1 MRVRTLITERVR
13 WGVGRRRWIMH
24 TTDRAIRIGEDLL
37 TPDEAA
43 KRLKVTAEQVRSLI
57 RKGQLAAI
65 NVGTGP
71 KRPLYRITSQ
81 ALHDFLAQRWRPGPV
96 VRRLAK
102 RPPPV
107 PDHFPD
113 LR

>member
-1 MRVRTLITERVR
+1 
-13 WGVGRRRWIMH
+13 MH
-24 TTDRAIRIGEDLL
+24 AGDPAIR
-37 TPDEAA
+37 TDEALFTPGEA
-43 KRLKVTAEQVRSLI
+43 AERLKVTAEQVRSLI
-57 RKGQLAAI
+57 RKGQLAAV

-81 ALHDFLAQRWRPGPV
+81 ALQDFLAHRWRPGRA
-96 VRRLAK
+96 VRFRRTT

-107 PDHFPD
+107 PDHFPN

>member
-1 MRVRTLITERVR
+1 MWVWLLITELVR
-13 WGVGRRRWIMH
+13 WRVGQRRRIMR
-24 TTDRAIRIGEDLL
+24 TTDRAIRVDEGLL
-37 TPDEAA
+37 TPNEAA
-43 KRLKVTAEQVRSLI
+43 ERLKVTAEQVRSLI
-57 RKGQLAAI
+57 RKGHLAAI

-81 ALHDFLAQRWRPGPV
+81 ALQDFLSRRLRPGSSLHRPA
-96 VRRLAK
+96 R

-107 PDHFPD
+107 QDHFPD

>member
-1 MRVRTLITERVR
+1 MWVRPLITESVWWRVGQHR
-13 WGVGRRRWIMH
+13 WVMH
-24 TTDRAIRIGEDLL
+24 TADRAIRVDEDLL
-37 TPDEAA
+37 TPAEAG

-71 KRPLYRITSQ
+71 KRPLYRITVQ
-81 ALHDFLAQRWRPGPV
+81 ALQDFLSRRWQPGPALRRN
-96 VRRLAK
+96 VRQ
-102 RPPPV
+102 PPPV